1 METKKI
7 LIVDDEPAIISILTT
22 RLEAVGYQVVA
33 AVDGEEALQKAE
45 KEIPDLIVLDIMLP
59 KIDGF
64 KVCRILKYDDRYK
77 DIPIIMLTAKGQEK
91 DKNIGKDVGADKYLT
106 KPYEAEELLDAIRKL
121 LKNTGK

>member
-22 RLEAVGYQVVA
+22 RLEAVGNQVVA